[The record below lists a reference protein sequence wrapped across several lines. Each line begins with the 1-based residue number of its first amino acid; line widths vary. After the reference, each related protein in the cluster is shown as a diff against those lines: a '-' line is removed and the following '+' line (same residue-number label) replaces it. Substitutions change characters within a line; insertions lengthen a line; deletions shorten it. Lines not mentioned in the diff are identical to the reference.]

1 MKEVIRNAVREYKD
15 ARFDILEEIYNID
28 EEVEF
33 QKLHSKIFCKLNNE
47 VKADFRRLIHLIH
60 EYEKKKFELEKEDLL
75 CLGIKIGA
83 SLNDYA
89 PKN

>member
-1 MKEVIRNAVREYKD
+1 MKDIIRDAIKEYKD
-15 ARFDILEEIYNID
+15 ARFDKLEEIFNID

-33 QKLHSKIFCKLNNE
+33 QKLHSKIFSKLSHNIQ
-47 VKADFRRLIHLIH
+47 ADFRRLIHLIH

-83 SLNDYA
+83 QLKDYA